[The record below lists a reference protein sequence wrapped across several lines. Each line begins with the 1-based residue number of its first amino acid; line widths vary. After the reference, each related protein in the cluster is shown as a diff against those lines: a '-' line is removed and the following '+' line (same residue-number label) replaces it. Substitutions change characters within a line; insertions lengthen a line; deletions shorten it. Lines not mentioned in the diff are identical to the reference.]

1 MLARD
6 CPSLVEEASENEFD
20 YLVFVKIFNNKH
32 INLVEDCFN
41 VTLAYDD
48 QGFVLNNI
56 GFIVP
61 LDLKQTPR

>member
-1 MLARD
+1 MGFD
-6 CPSLVEEASENEFD
+6 TIDINLV
-20 YLVFVKIFNNKH
+20 
-32 INLVEDCFN
+32 NLVEDCFN

-48 QGFVLNNI
+48 QCFVLNNI